1 MLDTPFLFEDLVPVL
16 NSGFWIT
23 LALIIPSGI
32 MGFLGGITLGIVRVY
47 GNPIPRKICDGFV
60 SLIRGV
66 PLAVQLLMIY
76 YALPKIG
83 LYFDPYIAAV
93 LSFTLCGA
101 AYQSEYIRG
110 ALFSIRQ
117 GQLNAASALGM
128 TKTQA
133 IISIIIPQ
141 AARRALPGC
150 GNEIIYLIKYSSLAH
165 FVTVMDIMGEGK
177 AVASNTFRYT
187 EVFLVVGAYYLFLVT
202 IATWLLNTLEKRYH
216 IPGFGVRT

>member
-1 MLDTPFLFEDLVPVL
+1 MIDMPFLSEELIPML
-16 NSGFWIT
+16 NKGFWVSI
-23 LALIIPSGI
+23 AIIVPSAVL
-32 MGFLGGITLGIVRVY
+32 GFLGGLLLGIMRVY
-47 GNPIPRKICDGFV
+47 GSPLIKKICDGHV
-60 SLIRGV
+60 ALIRGV

-83 LYFDPYIAAV
+83 LYFDPYVAAV
-93 LSFTLCGA
+93 ISFTLCSS
-101 AYQSEYIRG
+101 AYHSEYIRG

-117 GQLNAASALGM
+117 GQINAASALGM

-133 IISIIIPQ
+133 ILNIIIPQ

-177 AVASNTFRYT
+177 AVASYTFRFT
-187 EVFLVVGAYYLFLVT
+187 EVFMVVGLYYLALVT
-202 IATWLLNTLEKRYH
+202 VATWILHALEKHYH
-216 IPGFGVRT
+216 IPGFGNR

>member
-1 MLDTPFLFEDLVPVL
+1 MIDTLFFTEELIPVL
-16 NSGFWIT
+16 NKGFWIT
-23 LALIIPSGI
+23 LALIIPSALLGFSGGVVIGI
-32 MGFLGGITLGIVRVY
+32 LRVY
-47 GNPIPRKICDGFV
+47 GNKAVRKICDGYV
-60 SLIRGV
+60 TIIRGI

-93 LSFTLCGA
+93 LSFTLCSA
-101 AYQSEYIRG
+101 AYNSEYIRG

-117 GQLNAASALGM
+117 GQLHAASALGM

-133 IISIIIPQ
+133 IINIIIPQ

-150 GNEIIYLIKYSSLAH
+150 GNEVIYLIKYSSLAH
-165 FVTVMDIMGEGK
+165 FVTVMDVMGEGK
-177 AVASNTFRYT
+177 AVASYTFRFT

-202 IATWLLNTLEKRYH
+202 IATWILQALEKRYQ
-216 IPGFGVRT
+216 IPGFGHRS